1 MTFKPK
7 ISRFVS
13 SAAAPGRCG
22 KMSSERDQIVREIA
36 MFPGHLTIAAACLMM
51 DAAVEVPP
59 ALVKSIKAFNDA
71 VAPVLCDER
80 RMEQVIRFVEG
91 LDIRGLRVLRDVAV
105 ELLQGLVRKLH

>member
-1 MTFKPK
+1 MYDG
-7 ISRFVS
+7 SV
-13 SAAAPGRCG
+13 
-22 KMSSERDQIVREIA
+22 SSERDQIVRAIA

-59 ALVKSIKAFNDA
+59 ALVESIKAFNDA

-80 RMEQVIRFVEG
+80 RMEELIRFLDG
-91 LDIRGLRVLRDVAV
+91 LDVRGLRVLRDVAV

>member
-1 MTFKPK
+1 LTYDG
-7 ISRFVS
+7 S
-13 SAAAPGRCG
+13 
-22 KMSSERDQIVREIA
+22 MSSERDQIVREIA

-59 ALVKSIKAFNDA
+59 ALVESIKAFNDA
-71 VAPVLCDER
+71 VAPVLCDEK